1 MGLFSKRD
9 AWNEP
14 NKAEIRA
21 RQRAIAGKM
30 RDEKAETR
38 ASAPQYSAKKLSG
51 YNPKKQ
57 AKQLNKMAEKGW
69 EAESVSSAGLLSS
82 KKIFTFRKDR

>member
-1 MGLFSKRD
+1 MGFFGKDDRPQ
-9 AWNEP
+9 P

-21 RQRAIAGKM
+21 RQKAVADRMREERAEA
-30 RDEKAETR
+30 KA
-38 ASAPQYSAKKLSG
+38 AAPKYTAKKLSG

-69 EAESVSSAGLLSS
+69 EAESVSSAGLLSG
-82 KKIFTFRKDR
+82 KKMFTFRKDR

>member
-1 MGLFSKRD
+1 MGIFGKDDRPQ
-9 AWNEP
+9 P

-30 RDEKAETR
+30 RDEKAEAK
-38 ASAPQYSAKKLSG
+38 ASAPAYTAKKLSG

-69 EAESVSSAGLLSS
+69 EAESVSSAGLLSG